1 MQNPAGATQV
11 NNTTVNIEQLIF
23 NKDGSAVPAGGT
35 DPKLLEELET
45 CKMNEKESRQEVERL
60 MNVIRKYRMM
70 NKFKE
75 VLNDERH
82 QF

>member
-1 MQNPAGATQV
+1 
-11 NNTTVNIEQLIF
+11 
-23 NKDGSAVPAGGT
+23 
-35 DPKLLEELET
+35 
-45 CKMNEKESRQEVERL
+45 MNEKESRQEVERL